1 MKTQQNES
9 IQTAWI
15 YSTVKQFAERY
26 PAFTV
31 GGLRHQIFHEDTNG
45 LKKSGAIVRNG
56 RKVLINESK
65 YFAWVESQNN
75 SAREPKQPPKPSNV
89 GKTELA
95 KMRSI
100 LTEGG
105 NVKN

>member
-1 MKTQQNES
+1 MLNNELGENMKTQQNES

-75 SAREPKQPPKPSNV
+75 SAREPKQLPKPC
-89 GKTELA
+89 A
-95 KMRSI
+95 I
-100 LTEGG
+100 LRG
-105 NVKN
+105 